1 MSNRRD
7 GAIALRSAEA
17 GLEKTG
23 PLESVH
29 FRAEYGGRLVALS
42 GTAGLDGGS
51 QFCTQM
57 APRRGVE
64 PLLST

>member
-42 GTAGLDGGS
+42 GTAGLDGCQS
-51 QFCTQM
+51 ARNFDPVSACNNDP
-57 APRRGVE
+57 AF
-64 PLLST
+64 